1 MNNKRIVQAGAV
13 MIFTVMLML
22 SCKESSS
29 SRFKFRQTPKE
40 EISYSHADSIIF
52 AAGYAQDYNKML
64 TLVDSFFNIGVI
76 SEVNANR
83 WRGVAYNY
91 LGQTRSSEFYYQ
103 KVINA
108 KITNEHDRLSY
119 IKSARRLSEL
129 LVRRSE
135 YESAMKVAI
144 PALQQLPD
152 SSAESTKDRAI
163 LLSTIGTCQL
173 NTNQKRQALE
183 SFEESYQLYEKAMA
197 ADATHRSVRDAVNS
211 LDGIIRSMLNVS
223 AYIEAE
229 PWIMRMDTLVEFLR
243 TAEEA
248 NPASANIVNKH
259 RADVLLYKAGYLQ
272 GTNQPSLAS
281 KAYHDYLE
289 TDYGKTAQGKIASN
303 EYLMNAKR
311 YLEAATNYGK
321 LDEVFA
327 DLGMEMNLDNIH
339 VYLLPKLRANM
350 KAGRRDSVVN
360 LAINMC
366 DVIDSAIVKNKSDE
380 SAELATIYGTEQ
392 KETEIANQKA
402 KIAESEAD
410 LSNQRLITLGVVI
423 TLMLV
428 FFTIFT
434 IKRRQH
440 EKQLQLANTKLEA
453 ANDQLE
459 IKNKDLTIAR
469 EKAEEASKMKTNFIM
484 QISHEIRT
492 PLNAVCGFSQVIT
505 MPGMEFGEE
514 ELAEI
519 NNGIVENT
527 ERITGLVN
535 KMLELSDVAND
546 SGIEKTDQVTAKD
559 IADAAVL
566 KSGIDKASH
575 LHFQLFVDHD
585 LISRT
590 FASNLEQ
597 ATRALS
603 LLLDNAM
610 KFTHPAEAAVKVA
623 GGIEKMES
631 ASLQVTPNGDD
642 KVDFIISDTGI
653 GVPPEEAEHIF
664 EEFVQLDDYYD
675 GTGIGLTLARSIAR
689 RLGGDIVLDTTYSPG
704 ARFVFTIPLEE
715 KA

>member
-13 MIFTVMLML
+13 MMLTVMLML

-29 SRFKFRQTPKE
+29 SRFKFRQAPKE
-40 EISYSHADSIIF
+40 TISYSHADSIIF

-64 TLVDSFFNIGVI
+64 TLVDSFFNMGYI

-103 KVINA
+103 KVIKA
-108 KITNEHDRLSY
+108 KISNDHDRLSY

-129 LVRRSE
+129 LVRRGE
-135 YESAMKVAI
+135 YEGALKVAL

-152 SSAESTKDRAI
+152 SSEANAKDKAI

-183 SFEESYQLYEKAMA
+183 SFEESYLLYEKAMA
-197 ADATHRSVRDAVNS
+197 SDVTTRSVNDAVNS
-211 LDGIIRSMLNVS
+211 LDGIIRSLLY
-223 AYIEAE
+223 ADAFIEAE
-229 PWIMRMDTLVEFLR
+229 PWIVRMDTLVALLSVEETNPTN
-243 TAEEA
+243 TA
-248 NPASANIVNKH
+248 IVNKH
-259 RADVLLYKAGYLQ
+259 KADVLLYKAGYLQ
-272 GTNQPSLAS
+272 GTNQTALAS
-281 KAYHDYLE
+281 KAYQE
-289 TDYGKTAQGKIASN
+289 FQQTDYGKTAQGKIASN
-303 EYLMNAKR
+303 EYLMHAKR
-311 YLEAATNYGK
+311 FSEAATNYSK
-321 LDEVFA
+321 LDEVLA
-327 DLGMEMNLDNIH
+327 DQGTEMNLDNIH
-339 VYLLPKLRANM
+339 NYLIPKLKANVE
-350 KAGRRDSVVN
+350 AGRRDSVVHM
-360 LAINMC
+360 AINMC
-366 DVIDSAIVKNKSDE
+366 DVVDSAIIKNKSDE
-380 SAELATIYGTEQ
+380 SAELAVIYGTEQ

-653 GVPPEEAEHIF
+653 GVPPEESEHIF

-704 ARFVFTIPLEE
+704 ARFVFTLPLEE

>member
-1 MNNKRIVQAGAV
+1 MNKKRLAEAVAV
-13 MIFTVMLML
+13 MMLSVL
-22 SCKESSS
+22 LLHSCKENASSVS
-29 SRFKFRQTPKE
+29 KQAPKE
-40 EISYSHADSIIF
+40 MISYSHADSIIF
-52 AAGYAQDYNKML
+52 AAGYAQDYNMML
-64 TLVDSFFNIGVI
+64 TLVDSFFNMGVI

-103 KVINA
+103 RVVNA
-108 KITNEHDRLSY
+108 KIKNEHDRVSY

-129 LVRRSE
+129 LVRRGE
-135 YESAMKVAI
+135 YEGALKVAL

-152 SSAESTKDRAI
+152 TSEANAKDKAI

-173 NTNQKRQALE
+173 NTNQRRQAME

-197 ADATHRSVRDAVNS
+197 ADVTPRSVNDAVNS
-211 LDGIIRSMLNVS
+211 LDDIIRSMLY
-223 AYIEAE
+223 ADAFMEAE
-229 PWIMRMDTLVEFLR
+229 PWIVRMDTLVELLSV
-243 TAEEA
+243 EET
-248 NPASANIVNKH
+248 NPANAAIVNKH

-272 GTNQPSLAS
+272 GMNQPALAS
-281 KAYHDYLE
+281 RAYQEFLQ

-303 EYLMNAKR
+303 EYLMHAKR
-311 YLEAATNYGK
+311 FAEAASNYSK
-321 LDEVFA
+321 LDEVLS
-327 DLGMEMNLDNIH
+327 DLGTEMNLDNIH
-339 VYLLPKLRANM
+339 NYLIPKLKANVE
-350 KAGRRDSVVN
+350 AGRRDSVMQM
-360 LAINMC
+360 AINMC
-366 DVIDSAIVKNKSDE
+366 DVVDSAIIKNKSDE
-380 SAELATIYGTEQ
+380 STELAIIYGTEQ
-392 KETEIANQKA
+392 KETEIAKQKA
-402 KIAESEAD
+402 KLAENEAD

-428 FFTIFT
+428 FFTIFA

-440 EKQLQLANTKLEA
+440 EKQLQLANTKLEE

-546 SGIEKTDQVTAKD
+546 SGIEKNDQVEAKA
-559 IADAAVL
+559 IADAAIM
-566 KSGIDKASH
+566 KSGIDDASH
-575 LHFQLFVDHD
+575 LHFQVYVDHE
-585 LISRT
+585 LIGRT
-590 FASNLEQ
+590 FATNLEQ

-623 GGIEKMES
+623 GGIDKMEK
-631 ASLQVTPNGDD
+631 ASLNVQPNGED
-642 KVDFIISDTGI
+642 KIDFIVSDTGI

-675 GTGIGLTLARSIAR
+675 GTGIGLTIARSIAR

-704 ARFVFTIPLEE
+704 ARFVMTVEAAPCGE
-715 KA
+715 K